1 MDEICNCVKTA
12 CDVEDFEKSDGCCE
26 YIEFKACEE
35 EQDWTDAQLADY
47 VRSELK
53 THLGDDVANIDDV
66 VIHGKIIIR
75 FSYKG
80 HWGEI
85 WETYNSRGY
94 HYWVISI

>member
-1 MDEICNCVKTA
+1 
-12 CDVEDFEKSDGCCE
+12 
-26 YIEFKACEE
+26 
-35 EQDWTDAQLADY
+35 
-47 VRSELK
+47 LK